1 VGDVPAGT
9 LSIRGWSG
17 IVMTCDARRYIIR
30 VAMARR
36 RAPKFHCQCVPISI
50 SFSAM
55 PTYEFTCA
63 NGHDFE
69 KFFRTISGGASV
81 LPCPVCGLMATRKI
95 SAGAGLMFKGSGFYI
110 TDYGKDGKKDQ
121 NLPRKSASGDG
132 ASSAPSSES
141 GGGSSDGGKES
152 KSSGDAKSSGESKAS
167 DSKPAESK
175 SASAESKGSDS
186 KGGAAKPSESKPAS
200 PKSSS
205 SSE

>member
-1 VGDVPAGT
+1 
-9 LSIRGWSG
+9 
-17 IVMTCDARRYIIR
+17 MTGDARRQFTSA
-30 VAMARR
+30 AMARPH
-36 RAPKFHCQCVPISI
+36 APKFHCQCVPISI
-50 SFSAM
+50 SFLAM

-69 KFFRTISGGASV
+69 KFFRTISGGASE

-121 NLPRKSASGDG
+121 NLPRKSANGDG

-152 KSSGDAKSSGESKAS
+152 KSSGDAKSSSDSKAS
-167 DSKPAESK
+167 DSKPSESRPSESK
-175 SASAESKGSDS
+175 SSSADSKGSDS
-186 KGGAAKPSESKPAS
+186 KGAAAKPSESKPAA
-200 PKSSS
+200 PKSST